1 MKLPKLPSLTALWK
15 REPVLVGTL
24 VPLLATVG
32 VLTTDQASALANGI
46 AGVIAVVVEIAAAFG
61 VRSRVSPVKA
71 SVTKGAGLT
80 PTVNG
85 THLGA
90 VGAVTPLPSVPPA
103 VK

>member
-1 MKLPKLPSLTALWK
+1 MKLPKIPSLAALWK

-46 AGVIAVVVEIAAAFG
+46 AGVVAAVVEIAAAFG

-71 SVTKGAGLT
+71 SVAKVD
-80 PTVNG
+80 VN
-85 THLGA
+85 
-90 VGAVTPLPSVPPA
+90 VTAPLPVLPPA
-103 VK
+103 AK

>member
-1 MKLPKLPSLTALWK
+1 MKLPKLSSLAALWK
-15 REPVLVGTL
+15 REPVLVGTI

-71 SVTKGAGLT
+71 SVTKVD
-80 PTVNG
+80 VN
-85 THLGA
+85 
-90 VGAVTPLPSVPPA
+90 VTAPLPVVLPASVPPA